1 MSAERDPAVARFAI
15 LQMVRLSG
23 AVLLFLG
30 VALLSSKAPWL
41 PHLPD
46 AVGYIL
52 IVLGM
57 IEFFVVPLILARRWR
72 S

>member
-1 MSAERDPAVARFAI
+1 MSAKRDPAVARFTI

-30 VALLSSKAPWL
+30 VALLSGKAPWL
-41 PHLPD
+41 PRLPD
-46 AVGYIL
+46 VVSYIL
-52 IVLGM
+52 IVLGI